1 MKAIFKSTSLPC
13 MVKGH
18 RRRSARNAT
27 VCFRRKVIW
36 KRISKTFTV
45 SALQTLS
52 VILVRSRFQTPAV
65 LEDTWRLPY
74 IPELTNC
81 QKQNARDLQRRI
93 VLLLTSGEFLRFR
106 RFRVVLENSESVAMI
121 LPILAGRKTTCFY
134 LCSDSSTASTST
146 TRSGIN
152 DQATSS
158 NRYVQLS

>member
-1 MKAIFKSTSLPC
+1 M
-13 MVKGH
+13 
-18 RRRSARNAT
+18 
-27 VCFRRKVIW
+27 
-36 KRISKTFTV
+36 

-106 RFRVVLENSESVAMI
+106 LFRVVLENSESVAMI
-121 LPILAGRKTTCFY
+121 LPI
-134 LCSDSSTASTST
+134 
-146 TRSGIN
+146 
-152 DQATSS
+152 
-158 NRYVQLS
+158 